1 MKLIPWQVRDY
12 IRYYKIYG
20 KAPNIS
26 NPKTLNEKILY
37 RKRYQSQNPIFTL
50 LADKYLVRQYVE
62 DKIGSKYL
70 INLVD
75 VIDSVDINDVIL
87 NIDDYRNCVIK
98 PNHASGRVYIVPS
111 EVSEQDLAK
120 LEKTIKKWVNTDY
133 SKRHGEMQYR
143 NIERKI
149 LIEEFVGNRDTL
161 PIDYKI
167 HLFKKGEVE
176 YNYVIEVLTNRAEN
190 EIRSTFFVNS
200 LENIYSGHYEI
211 NNHEKEILIEAINLS
226 KTLLGDLNYARID
239 WYIIKEQLLFGEITL
254 TPFAGLD
261 KNLKGDLDTIM
272 GDFWE
277 FSLYKA

>member
-26 NPKTLNEKILY
+26 NPKSLNEKILY
-37 RKRYQSQNPIFTL
+37 RKRYQSQNPLFTL

-62 DKIGSKYL
+62 DKIGSEYL
-70 INLVD
+70 INLVN
-75 VIDSVDINDVIL
+75 VVDSMDINEVIL
-87 NIDDYRNCVIK
+87 NIDDYKGCVIK

-111 EVSEQDLAK
+111 EFSEQELVK
-120 LEKTIKKWVNTDY
+120 LEKTMKKWMSTDY

-143 NIERKI
+143 DIERKI
-149 LIEEFVGNRDTL
+149 LIEEFIGDRETL

-167 HLFKKGEVE
+167 HLFRKGPEE

-190 EIRSTFFVNS
+190 EIRSTFFVNN
-200 LENIYSGHYEI
+200 LEDAYLGHYEI
-211 NNHEKEILIEAINLS
+211 NKHEKEILIEAINLS
-226 KTLLGDLNYARID
+226 KTLLGDLDYARID
-239 WYIIKEQLLFGEITL
+239 WYIIKEQLLFGEVTL
-254 TPFAGLD
+254 TPFSGLD

-272 GDFWE
+272 GGFWGL
-277 FSLYKA
+277 SLSKA

>member
-1 MKLIPWQVRDY
+1 MKLIPWQLRDY
-12 IRYYKIYG
+12 IRFYKIYG

-37 RKRYQSQNPIFTL
+37 RKKHQSQNPLFTL

-62 DKIGSKYL
+62 DKIGSEYL

-75 VIDSVDINDVIL
+75 VVDSMDVGKVIL
-87 NIDDYRNCVIK
+87 NIDDYKGCVIK

-120 LEKTIKKWVNTDY
+120 LEKTMKKWMSTDY

-143 NIERKI
+143 DIERKI
-149 LIEEFVGNRDTL
+149 LIEEFIGDRDTL

-167 HLFKKGEVE
+167 HLFKKSYAE

-190 EIRSTFFVNS
+190 EMRSTFFVNN
-200 LENIYSGHYEI
+200 LEDAYLGHYEI
-211 NNHEKEILIEAINLS
+211 NKHEKEILIEAINLS
-226 KTLLGDLNYARID
+226 KTLLDDLDYARID

-261 KNLKGDLDTIM
+261 KNLKGDLDSIM
-272 GDFWE
+272 GNFWNL
-277 FSLYKA
+277 SLYKA